1 MQILWSGLLQFYGI
15 ISINLDSSR
24 SQIGV
29 HELTKFEEPDIEDL
43 NNVLGSSWRGYIW
56 KKEPDSVNI
65 KDLNDVFTF
74 TENRLK
80 LTVARLENTGNRYLA
95 ISIKMFKKGEA
106 SVNSNITMIY

>member
-80 LTVARLENTGNRYLA
+80 LTVARLENTNLDTP
-95 ISIKMFKKGEA
+95 KKK
-106 SVNSNITMIY
+106 SNWFRTHEKKTILPVFR